1 MKKRV
6 LTAVALCVLLW
17 SGVVFAQTGN
27 GRAILEN
34 PAPDSHQSGVSVISG
49 WACDAE
55 EIVIE
60 IDDMSFT
67 AAYGTVREDTQ
78 EVCGDTDNGFSFLW
92 NWSNNGDGEHTVR
105 ALSDGVEFGTATVT
119 VTTFGTT
126 FLRDAQGSYIL
137 DDFPTIGEETQIKW
151 VESLQNFVIR
161 DNPAA
166 FTQDFVQAALDRYD
180 REGREATLAY
190 YNDPSSIEGQW
201 YLFIIDENDLFVSH
215 PAMPELIGQDVKTIV
230 GSDGYELGKEV
241 AKATEAGHWI
251 RYLWPNPAASG
262 VEEPEH
268 TWVIRHDGLIFGSG
282 YYESS
287 NPRHEML
294 HGLVPSS
301 LCRGFFP
308 VTDGESLQR
317 QYSRIPG
324 IAAVLENP
332 TPQSFRSG
340 ISAISGWACDAE
352 EIVIEINGEPLTAT
366 YGTVREDTAE
376 VCGDTD
382 NGFSLLWNWNNLGD
396 GVHSARAL
404 IDGVP
409 FAQSCVTVTT
419 FGDEMLGDEEKATF
433 TQELVQAALDRYD
446 SEGREATIA
455 YYNSQASVEGE
466 WYVFI
471 IDEND
476 LYIAHPT
483 APELVGLDV
492 KTRPGSDGSESGP
505 GIAEATE
512 AGHWV
517 HYTVPNPASGVE
529 EPKHTWAIRHDGLIF
544 ASGYYGPPNFQ
555 EYELSDFP
563 DADSKLTVQWSH
575 PLQNFVITDVTP

>member
-1 MKKRV
+1 M
-6 LTAVALCVLLW
+6 
-17 SGVVFAQTGN
+17 
-27 GRAILEN
+27 
-34 PAPDSHQSGVSVISG
+34 ISG

-119 VTTFGTT
+119 VTTFGTP
-126 FLRDAQGSYIL
+126 FLREAQGSYIL

-529 EPKHTWAIRHDGLIF
+529 EPKHTWVIRHDGLIF